1 MSNKGEED
9 EDFIEIKAILV
20 GGSGV
25 GKTNLI
31 NVTVGNKFCPGSKTT
46 SCCSMVQKHL
56 VINDNKYLINLWDTM
71 GQESYKSISKLFFR
85 DSKIVI
91 FVYDI
96 TSYESFKGLEDWINL
111 ANSVINEDYICG
123 IVGNKI
129 DLFLESKV
137 PTEEAENYAQSKK
150 MKFKLVS
157 AKEYPQEFEDFL
169 IELIKEYKIP
179 ERRKKTILKKEN
191 PKEEKNKC
199 NC

>member
-1 MSNKGEED
+1 MSSQDD

-31 NVTVGNKFCPGSKTT
+31 NVSVGNKFCPGSKTT

-56 VINDNKYLINLWDTM
+56 VINDNKFQINLWDTM

-96 TSYESFKGLEDWINL
+96 TSYESFTGLEDWINL
-111 ANSVINEDYICG
+111 ANSTISDDYISG

-137 PTEEAENYAQSKK
+137 PKEEAENYAASKN
-150 MKFKLVS
+150 MKFSLVS
-157 AKEYPQEFEDFL
+157 AKENPQGFEDFL
-169 IELIKEYKIP
+169 IELIKQYKIP
-179 ERRKKTILKKEN
+179 ERRKKTFLKKE
-191 PKEEKNKC
+191 KENKNNC
-199 NC
+199 NCKK

>member
-1 MSNKGEED
+1 MSNKDEED

-31 NVTVGNKFCPGSKTT
+31 NVTVGKDFCPASKTT
-46 SCCSMVQKHL
+46 SCCSMVQKNL
-56 VINDNKYLINLWDTM
+56 VINDNKFLINIWDTM

-111 ANSVINEDYICG
+111 ANSIINEDYICG
-123 IVGNKI
+123 IVGNKS
-129 DLFLESKV
+129 DLYLERKV
-137 PTEEAENYAQSKK
+137 PAEEAENYALSKK

-191 PKEEKNKC
+191 QKEDKNKC